1 MRALVADDDE
11 LMLALFEAVLLE
23 AGHQVVL
30 VTDGLEAWTRYD
42 AEPFPLVV
50 LDWQMPGLEGPE
62 VCRRIRAR
70 ASGGAAFVV
79 MVTARDSRAD
89 LARVLDAGA
98 DDYLTKPVSL
108 DNLRARF
115 TIASRRIAQDELRR
129 QAERAL
135 GRATW
140 LAGIGETTLALQH
153 EINNPL
159 AALLGNAAL
168 IEGNHVQGDEMRQ
181 CVHVMA
187 EQAQRISEV
196 VKRLSRLEN
205 PRSVE
210 YLKGAKMIDLARDEG
225 RGTRDEGDGT
235 EE

>member
-11 LMLALFEAVLLE
+11 LMLALFEAVLVE
-23 AGHQVVL
+23 GGHEVVL
-30 VTDGLEAWTRYD
+30 VKDGLEAWQRYD

-70 ASGGAAFVV
+70 AGGDVTFVV

-115 TIASRRIAQDELRR
+115 TIAGRRIAMDGLRR

-168 IEGNHVQGDEMRQ
+168 IEGGHVKGDEMRE
-181 CVHVMA
+181 CIHVMA
-187 EQAQRISEV
+187 EQAQRISDV

-205 PRSVE
+205 PRTVE
-210 YLKGAKMIDLARDEG
+210 YLKGAKMIDLTATDEG
-225 RGTRDEGDGT
+225 RGTRDEGEG
-235 EE
+235 